1 MLKQRLP
8 AILRSIIPLAV
19 AVTLLAGLLYVSL
32 QQVLRQDANDP
43 QIGMAED
50 AAAALAVGQVLPE
63 TPPVDIAASLAAYNI
78 IFDDQGQPVGG
89 LARLHGALPAPPQ
102 GALLYAREHGQNR
115 ITWQPEPGVRSA
127 TVIVPVAGAHPGYV
141 LAGRSLAEVEQR
153 TSNMF
158 QLITVGWL
166 ATLAA
171 IFVTVVVVNLV

>member
-8 AILRSIIPLAV
+8 AILRSFVPLAV
-19 AVTLLAGLLYVSL
+19 AITLLTGLLYVSV

-50 AAAALAVGQVLPE
+50 AAAVLAAGQALPE
-63 TPPVDIAASLAAYNI
+63 TASVDVAASLAAYDI
-78 IFDDQGQPVGG
+78 VFDDQGQPVGG
-89 LARLHGALPAPPQ
+89 SARLHGALPTVPQ

-115 ITWQPEPGVRSA
+115 ITWQPEQGVRSA
-127 TVIVPVAGAHPGYV
+127 TVIVPVTGAHPGYV

-153 TSNMF
+153 TSNMS

-166 ATLAA
+166 ITLAA
-171 IFVTVVVVNLV
+171 AFVAVVVVNLV